1 MGYALTTMLTLAG
14 LIILGIFGWVMNAYK
29 LIAVDIDIENNKPL
43 IARSV
48 GIVIPVVGAV
58 EGWMTFDAEKTKAA
72 K

>member
-1 MGYALTTMLTLAG
+1 MGYALTMLTLAG

-29 LIAVDIDIENNKPL
+29 LIAVDIDIENNKPM

-48 GIVIPVVGAV
+48 GAVIPVVGAV
-58 EGWMTFDAEKTKAA
+58 EGWMTFDAEKPKAA

>member
-1 MGYALTTMLTLAG
+1 MGYALTMLTLAGG

-58 EGWMTFDAEKTKAA
+58 EGWMTFDAEKPKEA